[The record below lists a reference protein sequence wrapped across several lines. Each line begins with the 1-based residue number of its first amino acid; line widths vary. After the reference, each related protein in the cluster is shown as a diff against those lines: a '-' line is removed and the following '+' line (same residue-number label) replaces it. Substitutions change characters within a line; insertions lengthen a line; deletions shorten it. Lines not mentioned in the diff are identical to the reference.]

1 MVKSEHQNSNFNQR
15 NNFKLLRLGAKCVGG
30 GAAACVVVMVC
41 SLWLPS
47 IIETTIWWVMEP
59 VKPTGANLQHHS
71 CIFICCMR
79 KGMISIRRSSLWSVE
94 LSCNTGTPYSVQ
106 NKNWKTHSWNL

>member
-1 MVKSEHQNSNFNQR
+1 MGCVLVKYTSEHQNSNFNQK

-59 VKPTGANLQHHS
+59 VKPTGANLQHPYVVWG
-71 CIFICCMR
+71 
-79 KGMISIRRSSLWSVE
+79 KVWSLSDVHP
-94 LSCNTGTPYSVQ
+94 CGR
-106 NKNWKTHSWNL
+106 WNLL